1 MTINGSW
8 RGSYSPLRIWCLL
21 SHGIDWMQELF
32 QFIAFCFLKQC
43 VILPGKNLIS
53 CSIVYTILVVFYPL
67 FFLVLKPNQIQLEEK
82 QEQDGDHPLQLA
94 PREIF
99 NDEEEQLVNGFEQKL
114 HVPKREEQPHP
125 EPIDNKVW
133 QRDIQWGRNTLQKL
147 LTSLGLL

>member
-1 MTINGSW
+1 MAHGQDPIPH
-8 RGSYSPLRIWCLL
+8 RRIWCLL
-21 SHGIDWMQELF
+21 SHGLDARAFPIYCILF
-32 QFIAFCFLKQC
+32 SKAMCNS
-43 VILPGKNLIS
+43 PRKNLIN
-53 CSIVYTILVVFYPL
+53 CSIVYTILVIFYPL

-82 QEQDGDHPLQLA
+82 QEQDGDHPHQLA

-114 HVPKREEQPHP
+114 HVPKREEQPHS
-125 EPIDNKVW
+125 EPIDNKVL

>member
-1 MTINGSW
+1 MCNSP
-8 RGSYSPLRIWCLL
+8 RKEFNKLLYCVYYSCHLL
-21 SHGIDWMQELF
+21 SI
-32 QFIAFCFLKQC
+32 I
-43 VILPGKNLIS
+43 
-53 CSIVYTILVVFYPL
+53 
-67 FFLVLKPNQIQLEEK
+67 FLVLKPNQIQLEEK
-82 QEQDGDHPLQLA
+82 QEQDGDHPLQQA